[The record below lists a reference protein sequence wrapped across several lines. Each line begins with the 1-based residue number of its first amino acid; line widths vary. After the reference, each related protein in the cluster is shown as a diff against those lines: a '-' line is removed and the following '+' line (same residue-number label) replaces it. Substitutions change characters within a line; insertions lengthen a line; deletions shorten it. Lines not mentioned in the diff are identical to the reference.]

1 MSLRFGVLGLL
12 ADEPLHG
19 YQIKQRFEE
28 LLGGTWDLNIGS
40 VYQVLQR
47 LERDGLVGAVGER
60 GDRGRQA
67 YRATDAGV
75 SALQEWLEESESQPQ
90 LLREEVYIKL
100 LLLARHS
107 DGRVDE
113 LLDRQRG
120 AYLQRLRDLADQ
132 ERAARERGRE
142 ELALLFKGGQLHTEA
157 DLKWLDVCVEEIRRR
172 RRR

>member
-12 ADEPLHG
+12 ADQPLHG
-19 YQIKQRFEE
+19 YQIKQHFEE

-47 LERDGLVGAVGER
+47 LERDGLVEPVGER

-67 YRATDAGV
+67 YRASEAGV
-75 SALQEWLEESESQPQ
+75 SALHEWLEESESEPQ
-90 LLREEVYIKL
+90 LLREQVYVKL
-100 LLLARHS
+100 LLLARHA
-107 DGRVDE
+107 DGRLDQ

-120 AYLQRLRDLADQ
+120 VYLQRLRDLADQ
-132 ERAARERGRE
+132 ERGARERGRD

-157 DLKWLDVCVEEIRRR
+157 DLKWLDVCADEFRRR
-172 RRR
+172 K

>member
-1 MSLRFGVLGLL
+1 MTAGWRR
-12 ADEPLHG
+12 A
-19 YQIKQRFEE
+19 
-28 LLGGTWDLNIGS
+28 
-40 VYQVLQR
+40 
-47 LERDGLVGAVGER
+47 ERWSAWPSRSRRGAC
-60 GDRGRQA
+60 
-67 YRATDAGV
+67 
-75 SALQEWLEESESQPQ
+75 EESESQPQ
-90 LLREEVYIKL
+90 LLPEEVYIK

-107 DGRVDE
+107 DGRVDQ

-172 RRR
+172 R